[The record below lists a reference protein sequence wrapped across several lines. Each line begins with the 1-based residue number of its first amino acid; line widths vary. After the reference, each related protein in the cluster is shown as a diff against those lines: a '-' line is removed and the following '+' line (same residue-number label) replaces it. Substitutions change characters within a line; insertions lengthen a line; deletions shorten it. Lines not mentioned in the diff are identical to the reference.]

1 MKKNIILLCIIFL
14 LTGCNVEY
22 NVTISNDKIDENI
35 SVYTDT
41 LNFTSE
47 SDGNSNNIN
56 NIDYYAYNLSDSKY
70 KYNKTI
76 KKSNNMYEINLTYS
90 HNPNEFINS
99 TALNYFKY
107 HSFIND
113 EKYYYIKL
121 QDGLKNGY
129 KDKISKN
136 VLLKITTNNKVVQ
149 NNADKIDGNTYIWE
163 ITKQNADEKEIL
175 FQVMKNEKNDGFVT
189 KSNGNVLIMG
199 SIAIFIVTVL
209 IVLIYLGASKLF
221 NYKFRR

>member
-1 MKKNIILLCIIFL
+1 MKKILILLCLILMI
-14 LTGCNVEY
+14 TGCNVEY
-22 NVTISNDKIDENI
+22 NVTINNDKIDENI
-35 SVYTDT
+35 TVYTDS

-56 NIDYYAYNLSDSKY
+56 NIDYYAYNSSDNKY

-76 KKSNNMYEINLTYS
+76 KKSNNLYEINLTYT
-90 HNPNEFINS
+90 HTPNEFVNS
-99 TALNYFKY
+99 TSLNYFKY

-129 KDKISKN
+129 KDKISKT
-136 VLLKITTNNKVVQ
+136 VLVKINTDNKVVQ
-149 NNADKIDGNTYIWE
+149 NNADKIEGNTYIWE
-163 ITKQNADEKEIL
+163 ITKENADKKEIL
-175 FQVMKNEKNDGFVT
+175 FQVMKNEKNDGFVYKT
-189 KSNGNVLIMG
+189 NGNVLIMG
-199 SIAIFIVTVL
+199 SIAIFIV
-209 IVLIYLGASKLF
+209 IVLIIVIYLGFNKLF

>member
-35 SVYTDT
+35 SVYTNT

>member
-1 MKKNIILLCIIFL
+1 MKKNFILLCIIFL

-22 NVTISNDKIDENI
+22 NVTINNDKIDENI

-41 LNFTSE
+41 LDYISE

-56 NIDYYAYNLSDSKY
+56 NIDYYAYNSSDAKY

-76 KKSNNMYEINLTYS
+76 KKSNNLYEINLTYS

-129 KDKISKN
+129 KDKISKK
-136 VLLKITTNNKVVQ
+136 VLVKITTSNKVVQ
-149 NNADKIDGNTYIWE
+149 NNADKIEGNTYIWE
-163 ITKQNADEKEIL
+163 ITKTNADNKEII
-175 FQVMKNEKNDGFVT
+175 FQVMKNEKNDGFVV

-199 SIAIFIVTVL
+199 AIAIFIVTVL
-209 IVLIYLGASKLF
+209 IVLIYLGFTKLF